1 LASCLHLC
9 ASVTMTETGKVIA
22 GLAESNGSLPPIDC
36 GLTACIHWDQLRVQ
50 RLVTSMGSFYLFTF
64 YWCDTAY
71 LTCAEP
77 LRHAGL
83 SAAAETLVS
92 GDVLFSLNGASG
104 S

>member
-1 LASCLHLC
+1 MGRALDLMRSRGLVGSNPTQGKSCVTTLASCLHLC

-64 YWCDTAY
+64 Y
-71 LTCAEP
+71 
-77 LRHAGL
+77 
-83 SAAAETLVS
+83 
-92 GDVLFSLNGASG
+92 
-104 S
+104 